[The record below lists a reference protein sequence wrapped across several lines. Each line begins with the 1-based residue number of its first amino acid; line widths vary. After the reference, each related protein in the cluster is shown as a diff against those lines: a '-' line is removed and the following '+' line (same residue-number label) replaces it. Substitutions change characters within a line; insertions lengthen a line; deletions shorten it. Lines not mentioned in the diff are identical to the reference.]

1 MPANILTLW
10 SKQFE
15 EIQQEHIMNYSS
27 VKSYQQ
33 FRKVL
38 VYMKKKYCK
47 PMWLETCI
55 L

>member
-1 MPANILTLW
+1 MPANTLTVW

-15 EIQQEHIMNYSS
+15 EIQQEHINE
-27 VKSYQQ
+27 
-33 FRKVL
+33 
-38 VYMKKKYCK
+38 KKNCK